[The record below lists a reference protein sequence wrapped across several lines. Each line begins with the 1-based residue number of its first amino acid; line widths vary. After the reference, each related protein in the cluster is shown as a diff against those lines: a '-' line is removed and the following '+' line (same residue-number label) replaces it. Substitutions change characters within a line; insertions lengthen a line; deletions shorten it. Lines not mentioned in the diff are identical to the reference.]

1 MVWLSLYIIVI
12 SFITFIIF
20 GVDKKRARRHEWRI
34 SEKVLFAL
42 AIIGGSI
49 GAIIGMIAFHH
60 KTKKW
65 YFRIGMPVI
74 LAVQIAAVWA
84 LFRFVF

>member
-1 MVWLSLYIIVI
+1 MVWLSLYIIVM

-74 LAVQIAAVWA
+74 LAVQIAVVWA

>member
-1 MVWLSLYIIVI
+1 MVWLGLYVVIISL
-12 SFITFIIF
+12 ITFIIF

-34 SEKVLFAL
+34 SEKTLFAL
-42 AIIGGSI
+42 AIIGGSL

-65 YFRIGMPVI
+65 YFKLGMPLIV
-74 LAVQIAAVWA
+74 AVQALGIWA
-84 LFRFVF
+84 LFRFVL

>member
-1 MVWLSLYIIVI
+1 MVWLSLYIIVM

>member
-74 LAVQIAAVWA
+74 LAVQIAVVWA

>member
-49 GAIIGMIAFHH
+49 GAIISMIAFHH

-74 LAVQIAAVWA
+74 LAVQIAVVWA

>member
-1 MVWLSLYIIVI
+1 MVWLGLYVVIISL
-12 SFITFIIF
+12 ITFIIF

-34 SEKVLFAL
+34 SEKTLFAL
-42 AIIGGSI
+42 AIIGGSL

-65 YFRIGMPVI
+65 YFKLGMPLIV
-74 LAVQIAAVWA
+74 AVQAFGIWA
-84 LFRFVF
+84 LFRFVL